1 MMHRIGGSVQLQR
14 KRVQKMDRNE
24 RIVNDFYKSIVE
36 GDMELYSSLIH
47 ENIELSL
54 PIRKG
59 VLTGTYF
66 GKTRLVE
73 EIFPLV
79 ISCLDLDNFTFC
91 KRFKI
96 MSSNEHCVAAICEA
110 GGLAS
115 SGEPYDQIYAHFF
128 KFEDE
133 KIIKLIEFQD
143 SSLADRALW
152 RGVAYLEPD
161 SQFSY

>member
-1 MMHRIGGSVQLQR
+1 
-14 KRVQKMDRNE
+14 
-24 RIVNDFYKSIVE
+24 
-36 GDMELYSSLIH
+36 
-47 ENIELSL
+47 
-54 PIRKG
+54 
-59 VLTGTYF
+59 
-66 GKTRLVE
+66 
-73 EIFPLV
+73 
-79 ISCLDLDNFTFC
+79 LDNFTFC

-143 SSLADRALW
+143 SSLADRSLW

-161 SQFSY
+161 SQFSF